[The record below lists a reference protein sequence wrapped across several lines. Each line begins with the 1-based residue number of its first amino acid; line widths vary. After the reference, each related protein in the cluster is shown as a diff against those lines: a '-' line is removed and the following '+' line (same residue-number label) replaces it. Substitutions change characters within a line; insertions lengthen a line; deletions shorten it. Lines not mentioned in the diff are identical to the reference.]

1 MTTNKGKK
9 KPKAE
14 ELFPEAFVVRDNI
27 ALLCRVYGITDEELA
42 TAIGTSRETLRR
54 RKKEPWKYTEY
65 EKKIIANALHTSVSE
80 LYNDMKA
87 QILSST
93 GG

>member
-27 ALLCRVYGITDEELA
+27 ALLCRVYGVTD
-42 TAIGTSRETLRR
+42 
-54 RKKEPWKYTEY
+54 
-65 EKKIIANALHTSVSE
+65 
-80 LYNDMKA
+80 
-87 QILSST
+87 
-93 GG
+93 